1 MPLAV
6 TFDFWN
12 TLLCDTGGIRKHR
25 LDACA
30 AILAEAG
37 ATVDRGDLEVAFQ
50 RSWDV
55 YVQHWHDNVAFG
67 AVDAVELIVADL
79 DIRLDPRSRLVPDL
93 VRAFTDPPEGFVPPL
108 TDNVAG
114 CLAVLRDAGVRLGI
128 ICDVGMTPGRTL
140 RRYLA
145 EHEVIDC
152 FDHWSFSDEVGVFKP
167 DPAIFAH
174 ALDGL
179 AGKLE
184 APVPRERAVH
194 VGDLRRTDVAG
205 AKAFGMGAVRYAG
218 VFDDPGDADLGTD
231 TMEADAVVT
240 DHAVLPA
247 VLGVRKAFDPK
258 IRCPGGNNRSGR
270 VVTFAETARDDKGG
284 V

>member
-1 MPLAV
+1 MR
-6 TFDFWN
+6 
-12 TLLCDTGGIRKHR
+12 DTGGIRKHR

-30 AILAEAG
+30 SVLAEVG
-37 ATVDRGDLEVAFQ
+37 ATVDRAELEVAFQ

-67 AVDAVELIVADL
+67 AADAVELIVADL
-79 DIRLDPRSRLVPDL
+79 KLALVAGSPVVDDL
-93 VRAFTDPPEGFVPPL
+93 VHAFTDPPAGFVPPL
-108 TDNVAG
+108 TDNLAG
-114 CLAVLRDAGVRLGI
+114 CLAALRDAGVRLGI

-145 EHEVIDC
+145 EHDVLDC
-152 FDHWSFSDEVGVFKP
+152 FDHWSFSDEVGMFKP

-179 AGKLE
+179 ADASG
-184 APVPRERAVH
+184 APVPPARAVH
-194 VGDLRRTDVAG
+194 VGDLRRTDIAG
-205 AKAFGMGAVRYAG
+205 ARAFGMGSVRYTG

-240 DHAVLPA
+240 DHAALPA
-247 VLGVRKAFDPK
+247 VLGVTRPEA
-258 IRCPGGNNRSGR
+258 
-270 VVTFAETARDDKGG
+270 VA
-284 V
+284 

>member
-12 TLLCDTGGIRKHR
+12 TLVCDTGGIRKHR

-50 RSWDV
+50 RSFDV
-55 YVQHWHDNVAFG
+55 YERHWHDNVPFRA
-67 AVDAVELIVADL
+67 ADAVQLILADL
-79 DIRLDPRSRLVPDL
+79 ELARGAGSPVVDGLETSFADL
-93 VRAFTDPPEGFVPPL
+93 VSAFTDPPEGFVPPL

-145 EHEVIDC
+145 NHEVIDC

-167 DPAIFAH
+167 DPVIFAH

-179 AGKLE
+179 ASALG
-184 APVPRERAVH
+184 APVPRRRAVH

-247 VLGVRKAFDPK
+247 VLGV
-258 IRCPGGNNRSGR
+258 
-270 VVTFAETARDDKGG
+270 TEG
-284 V
+284 VRPEDSMSRRE